1 MSYEKWYGSVLLLN
15 NHDNFWKFWW
25 KKNSIF
31 WFKFHLSSG
40 EKKKLNIVRFL
51 HQVPSGLNY
60 TETKPEISLP
70 DFLENELKTH
80 FPELPLFLLSHGFYK
95 AAQVTIVFWNFIIME
110 CKL

>member
-1 MSYEKWYGSVLLLN
+1 MIIFENSDERKIPYSDSNFISVQ
-15 NHDNFWKFWW
+15 
-25 KKNSIF
+25 
-31 WFKFHLSSG
+31 
-40 EKKKLNIVRFL
+40 EKKLNIVRFL

-95 AAQVTIVFWNFIIME
+95 AAQVTIVF
-110 CKL
+110 